1 MEFDIIGQKAGALG
15 EKINPNFGNPGV
27 GNEVT
32 NSTNNRS
39 MGQDDDV
46 AAQGQSILPNSA
58 SFLAD
63 GGGGKLEYPSDV
75 SGNPAYTATVKFQ
88 VLEYT
93 TSTPGKTQKKLIS
106 GTTDNIKSSDTAK
119 PKVED
124 APGIDAFGGY
134 GTTAYDNNTFANDA
148 GASTFAGDASDFAPG
163 SASSKQSDF
172 SDFSGVNMQKT
183 KQDVIKESAAVTESG
198 SIQNV
203 KLGFFPKPNSP
214 TILMYYPLSQ
224 AFLDGVSYGDAE
236 LGALGGTAQ
245 AATEGGTGVGD
256 AVMNQLTGSLS
267 QIGNTILRGELNLST
282 VAKTAAARLTASR
295 TLGKIP
301 LGLGAAA
308 TLANRITINP
318 NVRKLFNGVAVREF
332 AFTFKFIATSPG
344 EAETVQKIIKLFRKE
359 LYPKAFRVSV
369 GGAASVA
376 LGYNFPNA
384 FKIKFQFKGSEN
396 HNIPKILPCYLRTA
410 GHTINGTG
418 GSFRNDGKPNE
429 IDLTLSFVEHRA
441 LDQKDIEEG
450 F

>member
-1 MEFDIIGQKAGALG
+1 MEFDIISQKAGALG
-15 EKINPNFGNPGV
+15 EKIKPDFGNPGV
-27 GNEVT
+27 GNEISST
-32 NSTNNRS
+32 NSRV
-39 MGQDDDV
+39 MGLDDDV
-46 AAQGQSILPNSA
+46 MAQGQSLLPNLP

-63 GGGGKLEYPSDV
+63 GGGGKLEYPIDV
-75 SGNPAYTATVKFQ
+75 SGNPAYAATVRFQ
-88 VLEYT
+88 ILEYT

-106 GTTDNIKSSDTAK
+106 GTTDNIKSQEITK

-124 APGIDAFGGY
+124 DPGIDAFGGL
-134 GTTAYDNNTFANDA
+134 GTSAYDTNTFANDA

-163 SASSKQSDF
+163 VQSFKQSDF
-172 SDFSGVNMQKT
+172 SDFSGVNMHKA
-183 KQDVIKESAAVTESG
+183 KQDAVKENAAVTASG
-198 SIQNV
+198 GEQNI

-236 LGALGGTAQ
+236 LGSLGGTAQ
-245 AATEGGTGVGD
+245 TATEAGTGAGA
-256 AVMNQLTGSLS
+256 AVMNQLGNTFS
-267 QIGNTILRGELNLST
+267 QIAGTILRGELNLST
-282 VAKTAAARLTASR
+282 IAKTEAARLTASR
-295 TLGKIP
+295 TLGKLP

-308 TLANRITINP
+308 TLANRISINP

-369 GGAASVA
+369 GSEASVA

-410 GHTINGTG
+410 SHTINGTG

-429 IDLTLSFVEHRA
+429 IDLSLSFVEHRA

-450 F
+450 Y

>member
-1 MEFDIIGQKAGALG
+1 MEFDIISQKAGALG
-15 EKINPNFGNPGV
+15 EKIKPDFGNQGV
-27 GNEVT
+27 GNEISST
-32 NSTNNRS
+32 NSRV
-39 MGQDDDV
+39 MGMDDDV
-46 AAQGQSILPNSA
+46 MAQGQSLLPNLP

-63 GGGGKLEYPSDV
+63 GGGGKLEYPIDV
-75 SGNPAYTATVKFQ
+75 SGNPAYAATVRFQ

-93 TSTPGKTQKKLIS
+93 TATPGKTQKKLIS
-106 GTTDNIKSSDTAK
+106 GTTDNIKSQETTK

-124 APGIDAFGGY
+124 DPGIDAFGGL
-134 GTTAYDNNTFANDA
+134 GTSAYDANTFANDA
-148 GASTFAGDASDFAPG
+148 GASTFAGDASDFAPR
-163 SASSKQSDF
+163 SASFKQSDF
-172 SDFSGVNMQKT
+172 SDFSGVNMHKA
-183 KQDVIKESAAVTESG
+183 KQDAVKENAAVTASG
-198 SIQNV
+198 GEQNV

-245 AATEGGTGVGD
+245 AGSEAGTGAGA
-256 AVMNQLTGSLS
+256 AVMNQLGNTFS
-267 QIGNTILRGELNLST
+267 QIGGTILRGELNLST
-282 VAKTAAARLTASR
+282 IAKTEAARLTASR
-295 TLGKIP
+295 TLGKLP

-308 TLANRITINP
+308 TLANRISINP

-369 GGAASVA
+369 GSEASVA

-410 GHTINGTG
+410 SHTINGTG

-429 IDLTLSFVEHRA
+429 IDLTLAFVEHRA

-450 F
+450 Y